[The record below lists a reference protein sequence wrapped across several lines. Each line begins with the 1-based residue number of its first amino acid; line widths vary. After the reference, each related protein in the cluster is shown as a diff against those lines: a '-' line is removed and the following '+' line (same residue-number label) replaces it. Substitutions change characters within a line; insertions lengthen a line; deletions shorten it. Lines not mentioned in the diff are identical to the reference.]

1 MRSYTATNISE
12 TEVFLTGHRCDTTYY
27 IRVRVTG
34 VASLDALV
42 SNQIQV
48 LVGGKVTVCAAY
60 KFMYM
65 YCIHSYD
72 K

>member
-1 MRSYTATNISE
+1 MQ
-12 TEVFLTGHRCDTTYY
+12 CDTTYY

-34 VASLDALV
+34 VASLAALV
-42 SNQIQV
+42 SNQVQV